1 MKAYLLEHWPTM
13 ATALTVLTL
22 GTLFLAGCKTAPQET
37 TAHLAVS
44 YATAKYVE
52 KAGVNAP
59 ERAARV
65 LAVVDAVEGVAG
77 GESVTLDALKA
88 YVLGKL
94 PADLSPADRILA
106 GALVD
111 AAAAELQARVG
122 AGALDPAAL
131 LKVRQVLGWIREGAA
146 PYVK

>member
-1 MKAYLLEHWPTM
+1 MKAYLLQNWSLI
-13 ATALTVLTL
+13 ATAAMLLVL
-22 GTLFLAGCKTAPQET
+22 GAVFLSGCKTAPQET

-52 KAGVNAP
+52 KAGANAP
-59 ERAARV
+59 ARASRV

-77 GESVTLDALKA
+77 GESVTIDALKA
-88 YVLGKL
+88 YVLAKL

-122 AGALDPAAL
+122 AGSLDPAAL
-131 LKVRQVLGWIREGAA
+131 LKVKQVLGWIREGAA

>member
-1 MKAYLLEHWPTM
+1 MKAYLLSHWSVI
-13 ATALTVLTL
+13 ATALTVAVF
-22 GTLFLAGCKTAPQET
+22 GTIFLAGCKTAPQET
-37 TAHLAVS
+37 SAHLAVT

-52 KAGVNAP
+52 KAGAGAP

-65 LAVVDAVEGVAG
+65 LALADAVEGVAG
-77 GESVTLDALKA
+77 GESVTIDALKA

-94 PADLSPADRILA
+94 PASLSPADRILA
-106 GALVD
+106 AALVD

-131 LKVRQVLGWIREGAA
+131 LKVKQVLAWIREGAA